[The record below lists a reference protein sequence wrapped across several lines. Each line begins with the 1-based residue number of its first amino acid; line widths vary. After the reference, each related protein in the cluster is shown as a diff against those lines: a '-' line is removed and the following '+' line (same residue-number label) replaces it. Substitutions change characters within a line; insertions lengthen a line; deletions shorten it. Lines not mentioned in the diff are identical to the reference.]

1 MKALKNVR
9 LELHRVSQFDAA
21 LQLPNLAR
29 GTRSRPA
36 VHVCALGSSVFTRV
50 MTELAVL
57 AQRRQAIREQYMSLL
72 KVSLRQRSC
81 EHLAD
86 YRTACPCDDIL
97 NSTFRVTI
105 ITTLSCASDETDP
118 ARTSRR
124 HMRTAYKILIVKP
137 EERMLAHTMRTILTK
152 QIIRV

>member
-36 VHVCALGSSVFTRV
+36 VHVCALGSSVFTRT

-57 AQRRQAIREQYMSLL
+57 AQRRQAIRGQYICHFLRSLTGNIRANIWRIIG
-72 KVSLRQRSC
+72 LRV
-81 EHLAD
+81 H
-86 YRTACPCDDIL
+86 
-97 NSTFRVTI
+97 VT
-105 ITTLSCASDETDP
+105 T
-118 ARTSRR
+118 
-124 HMRTAYKILIVKP
+124 YLIP
-137 EERMLAHTMRTILTK
+137 HSE
-152 QIIRV
+152 